1 MQSSWLTPN
10 VSMQV
15 LNHFWYRVRPAHLLL
30 YPLSLLFAAVAAIRR
45 ALYRLGWQSSVRMRV
60 PVIVVGNI
68 TVGGTGKTPLVTW
81 LAQFLKD
88 NGYHPG
94 IVTRG
99 YGGSEQVQE
108 VRGESDPAVAGD
120 EPVLLAR
127 RSTAPVFAG
136 RKRPE
141 AAAVLLRTHP
151 KCDLIL
157 SDDGLQHYALARDL
171 EIAVVDGERRFG
183 NGFLLP
189 AGPLREP
196 VRRLSTVDAVVVNGD
211 GTLPPLHAPQYRMK
225 LAGATFHNLL
235 NPDFHASL
243 GDLRGKA
250 LHAIAAIGNPQR
262 FFARLQQAG
271 LEFRA
276 HPFPDHFRFSAD
288 DLAFAGDDIVL
299 MTEKDA
305 VKCQAFARESW
316 WYLPVEAEV
325 DPALGTLILNK
336 LESLHGP
343 QAA

>member
-1 MQSSWLTPN
+1 LPDIN
-10 VSMQV
+10 VPMRV
-15 LNHFWYRVRPAHLLL
+15 LEYFWYRVRPAHVLL
-30 YPLSLLFAAVAAIRR
+30 YPLSLIFAAIAAGRR
-45 ALYRLGWQSSVRMRV
+45 ALYRLGWRSSKRMRV

-81 LAQFLKD
+81 LAEFLKD
-88 NGYHPG
+88 NGYRPG

-99 YGGSEQVQE
+99 YGGTEEIQE
-108 VRGESDPAVAGD
+108 VRADGDPAVAGD
-120 EPVLLAR
+120 EPVVLAR
-127 RSTAPVFAG
+127 RSNVPVFAG

-141 AAAVLLRTHP
+141 AASALLRAHP
-151 KCDLIL
+151 QCDLIL

-171 EIAVVDGERRFG
+171 EIVVVDGERRFG
-183 NGFLLP
+183 NGLLLP

-211 GTLPPLHAPQYRMK
+211 EELPLLSMRQYRMK
-225 LAGATFHNLL
+225 LAGETFHNLL
-235 NPDFHASL
+235 NPDFRASAA
-243 GDLRGKA
+243 DLRGKT
-250 LHAIAAIGNPQR
+250 LHAIAGIGHPQR

-276 HPFPDHFRFSAD
+276 HPFPDHFRFGAD
-288 DLAFAGDDIVL
+288 DLAFAGDDVVL

-305 VKCQAFARESW
+305 VKCSAFARESW

-325 DPALGTLILNK
+325 DPALGALILDK
-336 LESLHGP
+336 LRSLHGR

>member
-1 MQSSWLTPN
+1 MR
-10 VSMQV
+10 V
-15 LNHFWYRVRPAHLLL
+15 LEYFWYRVRPAHVLL
-30 YPLSLLFAAVAAIRR
+30 YPLSLVFAAIAATRR
-45 ALYRLGWQSSVRMRV
+45 ALYRSGWRSSMRMRV

-68 TVGGTGKTPLVTW
+68 TVGGTGKTPLITW
-81 LAQFLKD
+81 LAEFLKD

-99 YGGSEQVQE
+99 YGGTEQVQE
-108 VRGESDPAVAGD
+108 VRADSDPAFAGD
-120 EPVLLAR
+120 EPVVLAR
-127 RSTAPVFAG
+127 RSNVPVFAG
-136 RKRPE
+136 RKRPD
-141 AAAVLLRTHP
+141 AALALLRAHP
-151 KCDLIL
+151 HCNLIV

-183 NGFLLP
+183 NGLLLP

-196 VRRLSTVDAVVVNGD
+196 VRRLSTVDAVVVNGN
-211 GTLPPLHAPQYRMK
+211 GELPQLRAPQYRMR
-225 LAGATFHNLL
+225 LAGETFRNLL
-235 NPDFHASL
+235 NPEFRASAA
-243 GDLRGKA
+243 DLRGKT
-250 LHAIAAIGNPQR
+250 LHAVAGIGHPQR

-276 HPFPDHFRFSAD
+276 HPFPDHFRFGAD

-305 VKCQAFARESW
+305 VKCSAFARESW

-325 DPALGTLILNK
+325 DPALGALILDK
-336 LESLHGP
+336 LRSLHGR

>member
-1 MQSSWLTPN
+1 MR
-10 VSMQV
+10 V
-15 LNHFWYRVRPAHLLL
+15 LEYFWYRVRPAHVLL
-30 YPLSLLFAAVAAIRR
+30 YPLSLIFATIAATRR
-45 ALYRLGWQSSVRMRV
+45 ALYRSGWRSGLRMPV

-81 LAQFLKD
+81 LAEFLKD
-88 NGYHPG
+88 HGYHPG

-99 YGGSEQVQE
+99 YGGTEQVQE
-108 VRGESDPAVAGD
+108 VRADSDPAVAGD

-127 RSTAPVFAG
+127 RSNVPVFAG

-141 AAAVLLRTHP
+141 AASALLRAHP
-151 KCDLIL
+151 QCDLIL

-183 NGFLLP
+183 NGLLLP

-211 GTLPPLHAPQYRMK
+211 EDLPQLRVAQHRMR
-225 LAGATFHNLL
+225 LAGETFCNLL
-235 NPDFHASL
+235 NPDFRASAA
-243 GDLRGKA
+243 DLRGKT
-250 LHAIAAIGNPQR
+250 LHAIAGIGHPQR

-276 HPFPDHFRFSAD
+276 HPFPDHFHFSAD
-288 DLAFAGDDIVL
+288 DLAFAGDDVVL

-305 VKCQAFARESW
+305 VKCSAFARESW

-325 DPALGTLILNK
+325 DRALGALILDK
-336 LESLHGP
+336 LRSLHGR
-343 QAA
+343 QTA

>member
-1 MQSSWLTPN
+1 MR
-10 VSMQV
+10 V
-15 LNHFWYRVRPAHLLL
+15 LEYFWYRVRPAHIVL
-30 YPLSLLFAAVAAIRR
+30 YPLSLIFATVAATRR
-45 ALYRLGWQSSVRMRV
+45 ALYRSGWRNSLRVRV
-60 PVIVVGNI
+60 PVMVVGNI

-81 LAQFLKD
+81 LAEFLKD

-99 YGGSEQVQE
+99 YGGTEQVQE
-108 VRGESDPAVAGD
+108 VRADSDPTVAGD

-127 RSTAPVFAG
+127 RSNVPVFAG

-141 AAAVLLRTHP
+141 AASALLRAHP
-151 KCDLIL
+151 QCDLIL

-171 EIAVVDGERRFG
+171 EIAVVDGARRFG
-183 NGFLLP
+183 NGLLLP

-211 GTLPPLHAPQYRMK
+211 ENLPQLHVAQYHMR
-225 LAGATFHNLL
+225 LVGETFRNLL
-235 NPDFHASL
+235 NPDFRASAA
-243 GDLRGKA
+243 DLRGKT
-250 LHAIAAIGNPQR
+250 LHAIAGIGQPQR
-262 FFARLQQAG
+262 FFARLQQAE

-288 DLAFAGDDIVL
+288 DLAFAGDDVVL

-305 VKCQAFARESW
+305 VKCSAFARESW

-325 DPALGTLILNK
+325 DPALGALILHK
-336 LESLHGP
+336 LRSLHGR
-343 QAA
+343 QTA

>member
-1 MQSSWLTPN
+1 MR
-10 VSMQV
+10 V
-15 LNHFWYRVRPAHLLL
+15 LEYFWYRVRPAHIVL
-30 YPLSLLFAAVAAIRR
+30 YPLSLIFATVAATRR
-45 ALYRLGWQSSVRMRV
+45 ALYRSGWRSSLRVRV
-60 PVIVVGNI
+60 PVMVVGNI

-81 LAQFLKD
+81 LAEFLKD

-99 YGGSEQVQE
+99 YGGTEQVQE
-108 VRGESDPAVAGD
+108 VRADSDPTVAGD

-127 RSTAPVFAG
+127 RSNVPVFAG

-141 AAAVLLRTHP
+141 AASALLRAHP
-151 KCDLIL
+151 QCDLIL

-171 EIAVVDGERRFG
+171 EIAVVDGARRFG
-183 NGFLLP
+183 NGLLLP

-211 GTLPPLHAPQYRMK
+211 ENLPQLQVAQYHMR
-225 LAGATFHNLL
+225 LVGETFRNLL
-235 NPDFHASL
+235 NPDFRASAA
-243 GDLRGKA
+243 DLRGKT
-250 LHAIAAIGNPQR
+250 LHAIAGIGQPQR
-262 FFARLQQAG
+262 FFARLQQAE

-288 DLAFAGDDIVL
+288 DLAFAGDDVVL

-305 VKCQAFARESW
+305 VKCSAFARESW

-325 DPALGTLILNK
+325 DPALGALILHK
-336 LESLHGP
+336 LRSLHGR
-343 QAA
+343 QTA